1 MRLRAL
7 VSSLTSR
14 LPRFLRLRALLSSG
28 LSQKELLTAR
38 SRRDAQ
44 NRRRRLS
51 SGCPRVRGICR
62 LSPLLLIE
70 DKYDRDREREKKKRG
85 SGSEMSHPS
94 LSLGPRRDKWCS
106 SDERCVSKTVDG
118 SSSPFF
124 LFARVPRCWLLG
136 SPRAMHVRTLSDTY
150 KVFLEP
156 SLYNWFFLDWII
168 DRYRIRNNLR
178 VINAIEDESAF
189 FVN

>member
-28 LSQKELLTAR
+28 LSQKELLTTR
-38 SRRDAQ
+38 SRRDA
-44 NRRRRLS
+44 RRRKPPLPSVERLS
-51 SGCPRVRGICR
+51 AVSVACR
-62 LSPLLLIE
+62 RFFSSKTNTTEI
-70 DKYDRDREREKKKRG
+70 DREREREKRG
-85 SGSEMSHPS
+85 SGNEMSYSS

-124 LFARVPRCWLLG
+124 LFARVLRCWLLG

-150 KVFLEP
+150 KVSLEP
-156 SLYNWFFLDWII
+156 SLYNWFFLD
-168 DRYRIRNNLR
+168 
-178 VINAIEDESAF
+178 
-189 FVN
+189 